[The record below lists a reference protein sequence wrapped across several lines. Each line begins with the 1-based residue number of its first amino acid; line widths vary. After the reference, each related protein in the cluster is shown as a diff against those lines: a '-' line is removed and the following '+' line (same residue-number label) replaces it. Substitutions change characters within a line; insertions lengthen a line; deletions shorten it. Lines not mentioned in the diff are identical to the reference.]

1 MWETL
6 SRCRNGDEELA
17 WGGGTSTENKNEN
30 FFTPPEHPK
39 RGELE
44 HLKVDHNPKVDNVPR
59 PPRPSTYLEVNS
71 CSHVIVVEQLMSLV
85 KIPKQVHASNQLK
98 VQKHITRNHN

>member
-17 WGGGTSTENKNEN
+17 WGGGASTENKHEK
-30 FFTPPEHPK
+30 FFTPLEHPK

-59 PPRPSTYLEVNS
+59 PSTYLEVNF
-71 CSHVIVVEQLMSLV
+71 CSHGIVVEQLMSLV
-85 KIPKQVHASNQLK
+85 KIPKQVHVSNQLK
-98 VQKHITRNHN
+98 V

>member
-1 MWETL
+1 MWEPL

-17 WGGGTSTENKNEN
+17 WGGGASTENKHEKI
-30 FFTPPEHPK
+30 FTPLEHPK

-59 PPRPSTYLEVNS
+59 PPRPSTYLEVIF

-85 KIPKQVHASNQLK
+85 IIPNQVHASNQLK